1 MAQVFK
7 GAKGAVL
14 EELRKSGAI
23 PGEANGVK
31 GADSTKKKK
40 RPDKGV
46 SCATHIV
53 ECGNG

>member
-1 MAQVFK
+1 MAQTFK

-14 EELRKSGAI
+14 EELRKSGPI

-31 GADSTKKKK
+31 GMDSSKKKR

-46 SCATHIV
+46 SQIFQISKCDL
-53 ECGNG
+53 G